1 MTSFTDGFAHAA
13 RWPRYESIDFMQ
25 SGPVLRW
32 ALASHLAR
40 PPSSVLSLHF
50 DELVMSKD
58 LVTSEIP
65 RRPLAGLAMV
75 VFASLGG
82 TLQGYDT
89 GTINGILQMR
99 DWLQTFGD
107 PVAGN
112 TQAHLFITTAMES
125 VVVSILSAGT
135 LLGP

>member
-1 MTSFTDGFAHAA
+1 
-13 RWPRYESIDFMQ
+13 
-25 SGPVLRW
+25 
-32 ALASHLAR
+32 
-40 PPSSVLSLHF
+40 
-50 DELVMSKD
+50 MSKD

-107 PVAGN
+107 PIVGRSEA
-112 TQAHLFITTAMES
+112 QFSITTAMES